1 MPLRIGLISDLQCEE
16 VGAHEQEAVER
27 LMAQRPDLILLSG
40 DLHQGSPDKLRSELP
55 GLRRLLAR
63 LDAPGGVFAV
73 QGDVESLSE
82 ARQITRGTRV
92 RLLENEIVRVR
103 SGDRRVALGGLT
115 LDYWSGDALAVQK
128 RLETAAGLGE
138 VRLLLAHR
146 PDTVLNL
153 RPRSRVDLTLAGH
166 THGGQVQLPGV
177 GPLMIASRV
186 PRSVGAGGLHSLA
199 GRRIYVS
206 RGVGVE
212 RGQAPRLRLGA
223 VPEVSLITLR

>member
-1 MPLRIGLISDLQCEE
+1 MR
-16 VGAHEQEAVER
+16 
-27 LMAQRPDLILLSG
+27 
-40 DLHQGSPDKLRSELP
+40 
-55 GLRRLLAR
+55 
-63 LDAPGGVFAV
+63 
-73 QGDVESLSE
+73 
-82 ARQITRGTRV
+82 
-92 RLLENEIVRVR
+92 
-103 SGDRRVALGGLT
+103 
-115 LDYWSGDALAVQK
+115 
-128 RLETAAGLGE
+128 
-138 VRLLLAHR
+138 
-146 PDTVLNL
+146 NL
-153 RPRSRVDLTLAGH
+153 RPRTRIDLTLAGH